1 MVSPYRH
8 RTVTKTASVHGTD
21 FYIQLPSSSELQA
34 YSSDPFLIKLTHIS
48 GHYITNA
55 HIYIHIY
62 LKSHKTGMFHIC
74 KQDTYI

>member
-48 GHYITNA
+48 GHYITHA